1 MTQHPDQ
8 TPIPLPRAR
17 VTVKDVAAKAGV
29 STAAVSQALN
39 GRGALS
45 ADTRKRILDAASD
58 LGYSPDRYAAALRRG
73 RTLSIGYV
81 ASPPLDPVRE
91 AAQAQYAMR
100 QLSALVD
107 AAAAHQFTVTVIP
120 SARPELLRSARVD
133 AVYAPDARESD
144 PLLAIAAAQSI
155 PVITNDLPLPP
166 DAGMWIRT
174 GYEDAATAALDLLA
188 ASGATNIGLLTGEP
202 GLPRLEIGETVY
214 AQWCADRGQAP
225 IVARVDAASLELA
238 GSIRELLLEGVD
250 GLFSFAP
257 EGPRLFLDLTALD
270 VVLPR
275 DLQLVALCLHDCA
288 LNRRLSVTHVCVH
301 PERAP
306 QLLFPE
312 LVAALESAS
321 TPTSPVVLPWE
332 LVGGSTTRSAPTSVR
347 RGTISEGFA
356 AQANVP

>member
-188 ASGATNIGLLTGEP
+188 AGGAMNIGLLTGEP

-225 IVARVDAASLELA
+225 IVARVDASSLELA
-238 GSIRELLLEGVD
+238 GSIRELLLHGVD

-321 TPTSPVVLPWE
+321 TPTSPVVLPWK
-332 LVGGSTTRSAPTSVR
+332 LVGGSTTQSAPTSVR
-347 RGTISEGFA
+347 RGTTSEGFA